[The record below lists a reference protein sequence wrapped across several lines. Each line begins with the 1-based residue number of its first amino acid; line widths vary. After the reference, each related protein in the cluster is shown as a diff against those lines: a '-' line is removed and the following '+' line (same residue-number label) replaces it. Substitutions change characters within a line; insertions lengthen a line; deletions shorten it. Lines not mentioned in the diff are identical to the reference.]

1 MYDQLAKAVHKSIFL
16 TSDPRLIVYQ
26 EAHRLVG
33 DNNDPDFF
41 LQKIRDSFR
50 WGTPAY
56 PFRSALP

>member
-26 EAHRLVG
+26 EAQRLVG

-50 WGTPAY
+50 W
-56 PFRSALP
+56 ALCSPLQTSM